1 MAPKF
6 GIGKRGGATAATKTP
21 KEKKPRFERLR
32 QIKQVYEL
40 ARRHD
45 PRLPLWMALAA
56 LAVVLVGFLVGLAFG
71 HPYYGTFVALP
82 LAMLLAM
89 VILSRRAERAAY
101 GALDG
106 QPGAGGAAL
115 QSLKRGWSY
124 QQEPVAID
132 GSKTG
137 GNIAGAAMVFRAVG
151 RPGVVLI
158 GEGPPGRANKLL
170 AAEQRKMNRLVP
182 NVPVTT
188 FRVGTGTGDNVV
200 GTRELIRRMRKL
212 NKNLTKQEVAAVD
225 KRLRALGRVRPP
237 VPQGIDPQR
246 MRSMGRGQRR

>member
-6 GIGKRGGATAATKTP
+6 GIGRRGATAAPKPP
-21 KEKKPRFERLR
+21 KEKKPRFERVK
-32 QIKQVYEL
+32 QIKQVYDL

-45 PRLPLWMALAA
+45 PKLPLWMGLAA
-56 LAVVLVGFLVGLAFG
+56 LGVLLVGFLIGLSLG
-71 HPYYGTFVALP
+71 HPYYATFVALP
-82 LAMLLAM
+82 LAMLVAM
-89 VILSRRAERAAY
+89 LILSRRAERAAY

-132 GSKTG
+132 GSKSG

-158 GEGPPGRANKLL
+158 GDGPPGRANKLL
-170 AAEQRKMNRLVP
+170 AAETRKVNRLVP

-188 FRVGTGTGDNVV
+188 YRVGTGDGENVV
-200 GTRELIRRMRKL
+200 TTRELIRRMGKL
-212 NKNLTKQEVAAVD
+212 KNNLTKQEVAAVD

-246 MRSMGRGQRR
+246 MRSMGRQRR

>member
-6 GIGKRGGATAATKTP
+6 GIGRRGATAAKPP
-21 KEKKPRFERLR
+21 KEKKPRWQRLKHI
-32 QIKQVYEL
+32 QQVYQL
-40 ARRHD
+40 ARRDD
-45 PRLPLWMALAA
+45 PKLPLWMGLAA
-56 LAVVLVGFLVGLAFG
+56 LGVLLLGFAIGMLFG
-71 HPYYGTFVALP
+71 HPYYAMFVALP
-82 LAMLLAM
+82 LALLLAM
-89 VILSRRAERAAY
+89 FILSRRAERAAY

-124 QQEPVAID
+124 PQEPVAID
-132 GSKTG
+132 GSRAG
-137 GNIAGAAMVFRAVG
+137 GQIAGAAMVFRAVG

-170 AAEQRKMNRLVP
+170 NTEQRKVSRLVP

-188 FRVGTGTGDNVV
+188 YRIGTGQGDNVV
-200 GTRELIRRMRKL
+200 GTRELIRRMGKL
-212 NKNLTKQEVAAVD
+212 KKNLTKQEVAAVD
-225 KRLRALGRVRPP
+225 KRLRALERVRPP

>member
-6 GIGKRGGATAATKTP
+6 GIGRRGATAAKPP
-21 KEKKPRFERLR
+21 KEKKPRFERLK
-32 QIKQVYEL
+32 QIKVVYDL
-40 ARRHD
+40 ARRQD
-45 PRLPLWMALAA
+45 PRLPLWMGLAA
-56 LAVVLVGFLVGLAFG
+56 LGVLVVGFLIGLAFG
-71 HPYYGTFVALP
+71 HPYYAAFVSLP
-82 LAMLLAM
+82 LALLLAM
-89 VILSRRAERAAY
+89 LILSRRAERAAY

-132 GSKTG
+132 GSKAG
-137 GNIAGAAMVFRAVG
+137 ADIAGAAMVFRAVG

-170 AAEQRKMNRLVP
+170 TAEQRKVGRLVP

-188 FRVGTGTGDNVV
+188 YRVGTGNGENVV

-212 NKNLTKQEVAAVD
+212 KKNLTKQEVAAVD

>member
-1 MAPKF
+1 MAPRF
-6 GIGKRGGATAATKTP
+6 GFGRRGATAAKPP

-32 QIKQVYEL
+32 QIKQVYQL
-40 ARRHD
+40 ARQHD
-45 PRLPLWMALAA
+45 RRLPLWMGSAA
-56 LAVVLVGFLVGLAFG
+56 LAVLLAGFLIGLSFG
-71 HPYYGTFVALP
+71 HPYYGTFVSLP
-82 LAMLLAM
+82 LALLLAM
-89 VILSRRAERAAY
+89 LILSRRAERAAY

-115 QSLKRGWSY
+115 QNLKRGWSY

-132 GSKTG
+132 GSKAG
-137 GNIAGAAMVFRAVG
+137 GNITGAAMVFRAVG

-158 GEGPPGRANKLL
+158 GDGPPGRANKLL
-170 AAEQRKMNRLVP
+170 ATETRRVNRLVP

-188 FRVGTGTGDNVV
+188 FRVGTGQGENVV
-200 GTRELIRRMRKL
+200 RTRELIRRMRKL
-212 NKNLTKQEVAAVD
+212 KKNLTKQEVAAVD